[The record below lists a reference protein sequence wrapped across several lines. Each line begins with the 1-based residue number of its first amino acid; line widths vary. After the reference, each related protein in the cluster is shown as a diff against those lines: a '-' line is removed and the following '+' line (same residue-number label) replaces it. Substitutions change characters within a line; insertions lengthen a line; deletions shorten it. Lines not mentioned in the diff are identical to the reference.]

1 MAEFDQH
8 TSDYKQKLASSLGI
22 VDVAR
27 IDQFARHKIK
37 KIAKA
42 QDWHAPGHFLDF
54 GCGVGLTLPHL
65 AALLPELTPVMAD
78 QSLESLE
85 QLSSLSHVN
94 FKLLHIERTIPLE
107 DHCMDVA
114 LASCVFHHI
123 EPQTRA
129 HWLTEL
135 RRVLR
140 PGCSLFIAEHN
151 PFNPLTRFIVSRSP
165 LDANAHLVSARS
177 MCRLCTQVGFKKVAV
192 NYMVYAPPAWCIN
205 QPLEK
210 ILRRLPLGAQYMVQ
224 VRA

>member
-27 IDQFARHKIK
+27 VDQFARHKIE
-37 KIAKA
+37 KIAHA
-42 QDWHAPGHFLDF
+42 QDWHAPGRFLDF

-65 AALLPELTPVMAD
+65 AALLPGLMPVMAD
-78 QSLESLE
+78 QSLNSLN
-85 QLSSLSHVN
+85 QLNHLSQFN
-94 FKLLHIERTIPLE
+94 FEPLHIDQNIPLE
-107 DHCMDVA
+107 DQSIDGA

-123 EPQTRA
+123 QPQARA

-151 PFNPLTRFIVSRSP
+151 PYNPLTRVIVSRSP
-165 LDANAHLVSARS
+165 LDANAQLVSARA
-177 MCRLCTQVGFKKVAV
+177 LCKLCAQVGFKKGAV
-192 NYMVYAPPAWCIN
+192 NYMVYAPPSWWIN
-205 QPLEK
+205 GSLEK
-210 ILRRLPLGAQYMVQ
+210 LLRRLPLGAQYMVQ